1 MAEELLIPIYKTS
14 DLGRAEV
21 IRIALEESG
30 IRCALE
36 NELQAGLSGILQ
48 CRLLVLASDF
58 EAARQIIEE
67 SENSSQNQMPAHS
80 S

>member
-1 MAEELLIPIYKTS
+1 MAEELLIPIYKSS
-14 DLGRAEV
+14 DIGRAEV

-48 CRLLVLASDF
+48 CRLLVLSSDF
-58 EAARQIIEE
+58 EAAREIIDEC
-67 SENSSQNQMPAHS
+67 ENSHKNHEPAHS
-80 S
+80 